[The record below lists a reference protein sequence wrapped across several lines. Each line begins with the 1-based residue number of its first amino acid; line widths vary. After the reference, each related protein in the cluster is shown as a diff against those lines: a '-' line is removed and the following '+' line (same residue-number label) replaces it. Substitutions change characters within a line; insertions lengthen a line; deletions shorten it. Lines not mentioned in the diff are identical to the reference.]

1 MFFEPFGWVALSTD
15 TTTVCENSPSRVA
28 GSLSSHSSWQAG
40 AGGLWKI
47 PTARFGI
54 LFPPTSRL
62 TRGKWVEDYGCSQ
75 DPAKKNMK
83 TRARDKNREASSFLR
98 KKKPIKI
105 KLREPKKKTMNRNH
119 ESCLLFF
126 GGNYSTRI
134 IVGSQKKLP
143 IFSSKVIPRP
153 LGSGSPNKNARN
165 STMMRE
171 ECLYMWKKQY
181 VCICIY
187 IYMRNI
193 IYIYLYQSIIYIQY
207 LY

>member
-1 MFFEPFGWVALSTD
+1 MIFTCMLLNGDSCQQKCCVQFFPIVWLSQKKHWCFVSCMFFEPFGWVALSTD

-98 KKKPIKI
+98 KKKADQNQTQRTKKKNNEPESWI
-105 KLREPKKKTMNRNH
+105 LSSFLWWELQYSYHCWVPKKTPH
-119 ESCLLFF
+119 FF
-126 GGNYSTRI
+126 I
-134 IVGSQKKLP
+134 
-143 IFSSKVIPRP
+143 
-153 LGSGSPNKNARN
+153 
-165 STMMRE
+165 
-171 ECLYMWKKQY
+171 
-181 VCICIY
+181 
-187 IYMRNI
+187 
-193 IYIYLYQSIIYIQY
+193 
-207 LY
+207 

>member
-1 MFFEPFGWVALSTD
+1 
-15 TTTVCENSPSRVA
+15 
-28 GSLSSHSSWQAG
+28 
-40 AGGLWKI
+40 
-47 PTARFGI
+47 
-54 LFPPTSRL
+54 
-62 TRGKWVEDYGCSQ
+62 
-75 DPAKKNMK
+75 
-83 TRARDKNREASSFLR
+83 
-98 KKKPIKI
+98 
-105 KLREPKKKTMNRNH
+105 MNRNH

-193 IYIYLYQSIIYIQY
+193 IYIYIYIRV
-207 LY
+207 LYIYNIYTNTYTSIPSDDDMAMIGMTFGMCMGARSLIDLANVDSRKTKV